1 MEYTFRQVL
10 PRPDKEG
17 RCSIVLDVTW
27 EGQRQKMST
36 GVSCLP
42 EHFQPGAKR
51 VVSPKDPHAAIY
63 NAKLAAPVDKVEKA
77 QLHAAANEEGFVPPV
92 KPKRVKVDAPKLT
105 TPADFHAAWLAENPH
120 QSKSGARRYKQ
131 VVAHLEAFRVDWPI
145 TTLTR
150 KEYLDYMA
158 HVAGLGLVDST
169 TIKHVKFLRECFRLA
184 GLAVPSWLKMQVRY
198 GRSPALQAAE
208 LRKLISLPLFEQ
220 EAIVQER
227 DMFLLQTLLMLRDSD
242 LRQLKPHHVTTLD
255 LPGVGPTPV
264 LSIRQ
269 VKTGDEV
276 RLPLPPLAAS
286 IWAKYTGGEMSIGL
300 IKRG

>member
-1 MEYTFRQVL
+1 MEYTFRQIL
-10 PRPDKEG
+10 SRPDKEG
-17 RCSIVLDVTW
+17 HCRIVLDVAW
-27 EGQRQKMST
+27 EGQRQKMAT

-63 NAKLAAPVDKVEKA
+63 NAKLAGLVDKVKKT
-77 QLHAAANEEGFVPPV
+77 QLQAVANEEVFVPPV
-92 KPKRVKVDAPKLT
+92 KPKRVKVDVPKLT
-105 TPADFHAAWLAENPH
+105 TPTDFHAAWLAENPH

-131 VVAHLEAFRVDWPI
+131 VVAHLDAFHADWPI
-145 TTLTR
+145 TTLTC

-220 EAIVQER
+220 EALVQER

-242 LRQLKPHHVTTLD
+242 LRQLKPHQPSTC
-255 LPGVGPTPV
+255 
-264 LSIRQ
+264 RAWAR
-269 VKTGDEV
+269 
-276 RLPLPPLAAS
+276 RLCSAF
-286 IWAKYTGGEMSIGL
+286 G
-300 IKRG
+300 R